1 MSDKADQEDDDAMD
15 PRTHVDDPLADQI
28 PGDATPKKLVDRK
41 FGAREADATRMYLQA
56 IEFSTLLTAAE
67 ERDLAR
73 RAQQGDV
80 TARRRMIESNLRL
93 VVKIARRYMNRGL
106 PLLDLIEEG
115 NLGLMHGVEKFDPDL
130 GYRFSTYATWWIRQ
144 TIERALMNQTRT
156 IRLPIHIIKE
166 INTYLRA
173 ARRLGQQLER
183 EPTPEE
189 ISELMDRSLAD
200 VERLLRYNERV
211 SSVDVPVSQDSERP
225 LLDLLSDEATPDPAV
240 ILENADVQSHCEKW
254 LNELGEK
261 ERQVVIRRFGLRD
274 YESATLEEVGRE
286 LGVTRERVRQIQLD
300 ALKKLR
306 RVLEARGY
314 SVETLFHP

>member
-1 MSDKADQEDDDAMD
+1 
-15 PRTHVDDPLADQI
+15 
-28 PGDATPKKLVDRK
+28 
-41 FGAREADATRMYLQA
+41 
-56 IEFSTLLTAAE
+56 
-67 ERDLAR
+67 
-73 RAQQGDV
+73 
-80 TARRRMIESNLRL
+80 
-93 VVKIARRYMNRGL
+93 
-106 PLLDLIEEG
+106 
-115 NLGLMHGVEKFDPDL
+115 MHGVEKFDPEL

-173 ARRLGQQLER
+173 ARRLAQQLER

-189 ISELMDRSLAD
+189 ISELMNRPLAD

-225 LLDLLSDEATPDPAV
+225 LLDLLPDEATPDPALL
-240 ILENADVQSHCEKW
+240 LENADIQSHFDEW

-261 ERQVVIRRFGLRD
+261 QREVVIRRFGLRG

-306 RVLEARGY
+306 RILEGRGY
-314 SVETLFHP
+314 SVETLFYP